1 MSLLYE
7 QTICNTIPPPLFF
20 IQSVYRA
27 PIFPLLSL
35 LLINERPFNEY
46 PAVSSHKTV
55 FCERNGSIPF
65 SINDKYDEGN

>member
-35 LLINERPFNEY
+35 LLINERPFQRISRRFE
-46 PAVSSHKTV
+46 SQ
-55 FCERNGSIPF
+55 NGIL
-65 SINDKYDEGN
+65 